1 MCYGL
6 SFACGYGGGGGGGT
20 SHQEMENY
28 KNIPLSLSASS
39 PYVYW
44 MSSSLDTAFP
54 VL

>member
-1 MCYGL
+1 MAWVL
-6 SFACGYGGGGGGGT
+6 PVVVVVDGGT

-39 PYVYW
+39 PYVCW